1 MLILLPFFA
10 QAQAG
15 ARTPVMKNRLEC
27 LYLKENRA

>member
-1 MLILLPFFA
+1 MLILLALFA

-15 ARTPVMKNRLEC
+15 AHTPVMQNRLEC